1 MARNLEQPEVKDWLS
16 TTKDQLMGD
25 KPGKDQDKENEK
37 INAILVRQVE
47 FAECVIINGRLTC

>member
-1 MARNLEQPEVKDWLS
+1 
-16 TTKDQLMGD
+16 MGD